1 MANKKQVGS
10 VVVVLVASA
19 AIIGGVAWFAQW
31 SARNQRRQQIAGTMY
46 AGLPSMVNPYTG
58 QNMSA
63 QQVTTMEWL

>member
-1 MANKKQVGS
+1 MKRRGVH
-10 VVVVLVASA
+10 VVTVLVASA

-31 SARNQRRQQIAGTMY
+31 SARQQRRQQVAATMY
-46 AGLPSMVNPYTG
+46 AGLPGMVNPYTG